1 MKDLTQGPIARHIA
15 EMAAPMA
22 IGMLIQTLYF
32 LVDLYFVARLGD
44 AAIAGVSL
52 GGTVMYIV
60 LGLTQML
67 GVGTVALISH
77 AVGRK
82 DQADANLIFN
92 QSIVLSA
99 LCAALTLVGGY
110 TLGARY
116 LQTVAANAETIA
128 AGISYLYCYIPGL
141 ALQFAL
147 IAMGSALRGTGIVKP
162 TMIVQVLTLMLNIVL
177 APILIAG
184 WGTGHALGVA
194 GAGLASSI
202 SIAAGV
208 VMMSIYFAR
217 MEKYVGFHRD
227 QWRPRMHTWRRML
240 AIGFPAGAE
249 FALMFIFMAVIYSV
263 IRDFG
268 APAQAGFGVGG
279 RVMQAIFLPAMAI
292 AFSTPAVAGQNFGAR
307 KPDRVRETFRT
318 AVLMS
323 SVVMLGLTLLCQ
335 WNPAWFISRFTSE
348 LEVITVGATFLRIIS
363 LNFVAQGII
372 FTCSGMFQ
380 ALGNTWPALASTA
393 TRLLTFAALAA
404 WLSHR
409 PDFRIEQVWYLSVAT
424 VALQAVISW
433 FLLRGQMRKRLPLLT
448 RETPEA
454 ASGGH

>member
-1 MKDLTQGPIARHIA
+1 MKDLTKGPIPQHVLQ
-15 EMAAPMA
+15 MAVPMA

-32 LVDLYFVARLGD
+32 LIDLYFVARLGE

-82 DQADANLIFN
+82 DKDDANLVFN
-92 QSIVLSA
+92 QSLVLSA
-99 LCAALTLVGGY
+99 LCFVLTLLGGY
-110 TLGARY
+110 GLGGAY
-116 LQTVAANAETIA
+116 LRSIGADAETTA
-128 AGISYLYCYIPGL
+128 AGITYLYCYIPGL

-162 TMIVQVLTLMLNIVL
+162 TMIVQALTLLLNIML

-202 SIAAGV
+202 SIALGV
-208 VMMSIYFAR
+208 IMMAVYFAR
-217 MEKYVGFHRD
+217 MEKYVAFHSG
-227 QWRPRMHTWRRML
+227 QWRPRLHTWKRML

-249 FALMFIFMAVIYSV
+249 FALMFIFMAVIYSA
-263 IRDFG
+263 IADFG
-268 APAQAGFGVGG
+268 APAQAGFGIGG

-292 AFSTPAVAGQNFGAR
+292 AFSTPAIAGQNFGAR
-307 KPDRVRETFRT
+307 LPGRVRETFAT
-318 AVLMS
+318 AAVMS
-323 SVVMLGLTLLCQ
+323 SVVMLLLTLLCQ
-335 WNPAWFISRFTSE
+335 WQSEWLVSRFTAE
-348 LEVITVGATFLRIIS
+348 PEVIAIGARFLQLIS
-363 LNFVAQGII
+363 LNFVAQGLI

-380 ALGNTWPALASTA
+380 ALGNTWPALLSTSI
-393 TRLLTFAALAA
+393 RLLTFAAPVL
-404 WLSHR
+404 WLSR
-409 PDFRIEQVWYLSVAT
+409 QADFRIEHVWYLSVAT
-424 VALQAVISW
+424 VALQAIISLL
-433 FLLRGQMRKRLPLLT
+433 LLRGLMRKRLPGL
-448 RETPEA
+448 
-454 ASGGH
+454 SGPAQPIDEKS